1 MGARI
6 FAWLGLIVIGGMLAD
21 AIAHPLGTSALGGV
35 LNSTLGTAGN
45 ITQGVHTTLAPG
57 Q

>member
-1 MGARI
+1 
-6 FAWLGLIVIGGMLAD
+6 LVIIAGMLAD
-21 AIAHPLGTSALGGV
+21 AIGHPAGTSALGGV